1 MEVICRKEII
11 NLHGKSF
18 EVLIPSY
25 KYEHTYIGEF
35 LINDYMIFSNV
46 PDLSF
51 MKALFNLIEN
61 KKESIIYLSIKKNG
75 LPKYLENWFWDHKG
89 NDFIIFHH
97 SMPLN
102 INDWRLIRSKINH
115 KGEEITF
122 EVEEHENS
130 NLEDYNT
137 FRYRE
142 NKDYLVIKRKFESI
156 FFVGSAKVFKY
167 MAGSIMDFVNNCES
181 KGNSLRIHDH
191 THLDIFL
198 KKEQSLCIDYF
209 DEKTC
214 DN

>member
-1 MEVICRKEII
+1 MEIICRKEII
-11 NLHGKSF
+11 KLHGKSF

-25 KYEHTYIGEF
+25 KFEHTYIGEF

-51 MKALFNLIEN
+51 MTTLFNLIE
-61 KKESIIYLSIKKNG
+61 KKKDSIIYLSIKKNG
-75 LPKYLENWFWDHKG
+75 LPKYLENWFWDHKE

-97 SMPLN
+97 SLQLN
-102 INDWRLIRSKINH
+102 INDWKLIKSKINH
-115 KGEEITF
+115 KGEQITF

-167 MAGSIMDFVNNCES
+167 MANSIMDFVNSCES